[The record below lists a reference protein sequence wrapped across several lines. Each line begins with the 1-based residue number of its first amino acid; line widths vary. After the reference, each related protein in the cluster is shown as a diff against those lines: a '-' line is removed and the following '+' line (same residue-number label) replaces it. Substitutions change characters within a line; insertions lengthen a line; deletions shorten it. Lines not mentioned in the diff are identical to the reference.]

1 MITGI
6 VVGVA
11 LTVAVLSLL
20 VATAAFQRVAALEA
34 RLAGAGPVQDLGHRA
49 GALGASAGAPVHSSG
64 IT

>member
-20 VATAAFQRVAALEA
+20 VATAAFQRVTALEA
-34 RLAGAGPVQDLGHRA
+34 RLPAAGPVHDFGHRA
-49 GALGASAGAPVHSSG
+49 GAGASAGAPVH
-64 IT
+64 